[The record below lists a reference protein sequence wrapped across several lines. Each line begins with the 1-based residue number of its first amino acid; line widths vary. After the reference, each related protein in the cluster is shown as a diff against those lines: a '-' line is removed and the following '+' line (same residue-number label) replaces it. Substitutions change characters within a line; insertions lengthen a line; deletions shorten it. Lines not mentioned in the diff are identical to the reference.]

1 MKFFA
6 LYFFASSLTILA
18 TLFFQRQHFQK
29 KLFKKEA
36 TLKDQINQSL
46 LDFKR
51 NKAKELENYHCLVE
65 VGRLASGI
73 LHDLVN
79 PLTALTLNLEQTRFS
94 NLSDIK
100 ADEWEQKLNE
110 GSILCD
116 RMTRLIKAASKQLNA
131 KTEQKNWFLI
141 DEEIINV
148 LNLLNYKAQ
157 LHQVSLRRDLEKDLF
172 LNNNAIKFSR
182 IISNLVSNAIE
193 AADTNK
199 KSSWVEIKTRAA
211 AGRLLITITD
221 NGFGFPNHLKDKLFE
236 PFFSTKDGGH
246 NLGLG
251 LAIVSDLVKKDFS
264 GDLRVVSAAGKF
276 TSFTADLPLN
286 KKDLSVEV

>member
-1 MKFFA
+1 MKFFV
-6 LYFFASSLTILA
+6 LRFFPSSLIILT
-18 TLFFQRQHFQK
+18 TLFFQHQHFKK
-29 KLFKKEA
+29 KLFKKEEA
-36 TLKDQINQSL
+36 FKDQINQAL
-46 LDFKR
+46 LDFKK
-51 NKAKELENYHCLVE
+51 NKAKELENYHCLAE

-79 PLTALTLNLEQTRFS
+79 PLTALILNLEQTRFS
-94 NLSDIK
+94 NLSEIK

-116 RMTRLIKAASKQLNA
+116 RMTQLIKAASKQLSA
-131 KTEQKNWFLI
+131 QAEERDWFLI
-141 DEEIINV
+141 NEEIINV

-157 LHQVSLRRDLEKDLF
+157 LHQVTLRSNLEEDLF
-172 LNNNAIKFSR
+172 LNNNSIKFNR

-193 AADTNK
+193 AVDTNK
-199 KSSWVEIKTRAA
+199 KSSWVEIKTRATSNH
-211 AGRLLITITD
+211 LLITITD
-221 NGFGFPNHLKDKLFE
+221 NGLGFPNHLKDKLFE
-236 PFFSTKDGGH
+236 PFFSTKGGGH

-276 TSFTADLPLN
+276 TSFTVDLPLN
-286 KKDLSVEV
+286 KKTSE